1 MRKPRRFI
9 TEGEGTRHYH
19 VVSRIVNRDFV
30 LGHEEKAYFLQTMR
44 RLEVFCGV
52 RVITYCIMSNHF
64 HILVEIPESGNLSDD
79 EVLCRMKVL
88 YSKRVVDEFR
98 ESLKQARLHSKHEV
112 AEAMIKPFL
121 LRMHDLS
128 MFMKDLKQ
136 RFTQWFN
143 RVHDRRG
150 TLWEER
156 FRSVLIEDS
165 KHALYT
171 VANYIDLNPVRS
183 GICADPKDYKYC
195 GYGEAMGGSLVARNG
210 FKWLWGLFQSSPDW
224 RVVSK
229 HYRKFL
235 LQTNAAQTDFNE
247 DHVSEVAFSRRDVL
261 RSYEKGHPLSRWQLL
276 RCRVRYFS
284 DGVVLGSR
292 DFVDN
297 FFESKRPYFGS
308 NRKTGA
314 RRLKGGDWG
323 GLYSIRDLALSVIR

>member
-30 LGHEEKAYFLQTMR
+30 LGSEEKAYFLQTMR
-44 RLEVFCGV
+44 RLEVFCGI

-64 HILVEIPESGNLSDD
+64 HILVEIPKSEKLSDD
-79 EVLCRMKVL
+79 EVLRRMKVI

-98 ESLKQARLHSKHEV
+98 ENLKQARLQSKHEL
-112 AEAMIKPFL
+112 AETMIKPFL

-143 RVHDRRG
+143 RIHERRG

-183 GICADPKDYKYC
+183 GICIDPKDYKYC
-195 GYGEAMGGSLVARNG
+195 GYGEAMAGSLVARSG
-210 FKWLWGLFQSSPDW
+210 LKWLWGLFQSSPDW

-235 LQTNAAQTDFNE
+235 LQTNASQADFKE
-247 DHVSEVAFSRRDVL
+247 DHASENLFSRRETL
-261 RSYEKGHPLSRWQLL
+261 RAFEMGIPLSRWQLL

-292 DFVDN
+292 DFVED
-297 FFESKRPYFGS
+297 FFKSKKNYFGS

-314 RRLKGGDWG
+314 RRMKGGGWG
-323 GLYSIRDLALSVIR
+323 ELYSIRNLVMSVIR

>member
-30 LGHEEKAYFLQTMR
+30 MGYEEKEFFRRSMR
-44 RLEVFCGV
+44 KLEVFCGV
-52 RVITYCIMSNHF
+52 RIITYCIMSNHF
-64 HILVEIPESGNLSDD
+64 HILLEIPETDKLSDD
-79 EVLCRMKVL
+79 DILNRMKAI
-88 YSKRVVDEFR
+88 YSKRVVDEFSKQL
-98 ESLKQARLHSKHEV
+98 EQARQHSKNDL
-112 AEAMIKPFL
+112 ADAMLRPL
-121 LRMHDLS
+121 LSRMHDLS

-143 RVHDRRG
+143 RVHERRG

-156 FRSVLIEDS
+156 FRCLLIEGS

-183 GICADPKDYKYC
+183 GICTDPKDYRYC

-210 FKWLWGLFQSSPDW
+210 LKWLAGLFQYSPNW

-229 HYRKFL
+229 HYRL
-235 LQTNAAQTDFNE
+235 LLFETNASQTDFKE
-247 DHVSEVAFSRRDVL
+247 DHSEMPSLNREDAL
-261 RSYEKGHPLSRWQLL
+261 RAYGNGDALRRWQLL
-276 RCRVRYFS
+276 RCRIRYFS

-292 DFVDN
+292 DFVDG
-297 FFESKRPYFGS
+297 FFESKRPYFGP

-314 RRLKGGDWG
+314 RRMKGGDWG
-323 GLYSIRDLALSVIR
+323 GLCSIRDLAMSVIR

>member
-19 VVSRIVNRDFV
+19 VVSRIVNRDYL
-30 LGHEEKAYFLQTMR
+30 LGSEEKAYFLQTMR

-64 HILVEIPESGNLSDD
+64 HLLVEIPERGNLSDED
-79 EVLCRMKVL
+79 ILNRMKVL
-88 YSKRVVDEFR
+88 YSKRVVDELR
-98 ESLKQARLHSKHEV
+98 ENLKQARLQSKHELS
-112 AEAMIKPFL
+112 EAMISPFL
-121 LRMHDLS
+121 RRMHDLS

-143 RVHDRRG
+143 RIHDRRG

-156 FRSVLIEDS
+156 FRSVLIENS
-165 KHALYT
+165 KHALCT

-183 GICADPKDYKYC
+183 GICTDPKDYRYC
-195 GYGEAMGGSLVARNG
+195 GYGEAMAGSLAARSG
-210 FKWLWGLFQSSPDW
+210 LKWLWGLFQSSPDW

-229 HYRKFL
+229 HYRQIL
-235 LQTNAAQTDFNE
+235 LGSNASQTDFKE
-247 DHVSEVAFSRRDVL
+247 DHSPDNAFSRRDVL

-284 DGVVLGSR
+284 DGVVIGSR
-292 DFVDN
+292 NYVEG

-308 NRKTGA
+308 SRKTGA
-314 RRLKGGDWG
+314 RRLRGGDWG
-323 GLYSIRDLALSVIR
+323 GLYSIRDLAMSVIK